1 MVRIMKISPI
11 QRFIRWFGGTN
22 GGRIFD
28 VFCVRWFSFSPIIW
42 IFTKDDN
49 SGYNNPCI
57 FISTGR
63 KSGLKRETVLPAFPN
78 GNGQL
83 MIVGSRGGTSKDPH
97 WAHNLRA
104 TPNAEMLYK
113 RKRYQ
118 VKTRLLE
125 GEEREEKFA
134 ICCQHAP
141 VYSRYQEWANKYPR
155 ILPVFEIED
164 STGKAFE

>member
-1 MVRIMKISPI
+1 MKISPV
-11 QRFIRWFGGTN
+11 QRFVRWFGSSEF
-22 GGRIFD
+22 GRRCD

-42 IFTKDDN
+42 VFTKDDK

-57 FISTGR
+57 FTSYGR
-63 KSGLKRETVLPAFPN
+63 KSGLPRSTVLPVFPTGD
-78 GNGQL
+78 GNL

-104 TPNAEMLYK
+104 KPEAEMQYK
-113 RKRYQ
+113 RRKYK

-125 GEEREEKFA
+125 GEERDEKFA

-141 VYSRYQEWANKYPR
+141 VYARYQEWANQYPR

-164 STGKAFE
+164 IEGSKFG